1 MNDDYLWDRSGEP
14 DPDVE
19 RLERVLG
26 EYRYRETSIS
36 PAIRSHFAWHR
47 KPLVKFAVVAAAAIL
62 LVVAGLWIVRLQTRP
77 QAETPDLRAGQQLA
91 PQTQPEPQTQPQ
103 TQPTPGTQKLLPI
116 EPEPSGKLA
125 VVKKHARK
133 MPRVTPDSDQASE
146 PNVSEPNVGDSTFV
160 AERQPIINPFID
172 VEIARHIERAQVLL
186 RSFRN
191 SRESSRQPDAD
202 LSYEKQGSRELL
214 YRNVLLRR
222 DAEAKG
228 NLPVEELLGS
238 LEPFLLDIANLPEKP
253 SVNEVRSIKERMQ
266 KKEIVSALQIYSAP
280 ILSRAF

>member
-14 DPDVE
+14 DPEVE

-26 EYRYRETSIS
+26 EYRYRETPLS
-36 PAIRSHFAWHR
+36 PALRSRFSWQR
-47 KPLVKFAVVAAAAIL
+47 KPWVRFAAAAAAAIL
-62 LVVAGLWIVRLQTRP
+62 IVVAGLWIVRLQ
-77 QAETPDLRAGQQLA
+77 QKAVVHVPDQRAKDN
-91 PQTQPEPQTQPQ
+91 QPEQTQPQ
-103 TQPTPGTQKLLPI
+103 KQIAPPKEQERVSTV
-116 EPEPSGKLA
+116 A
-125 VVKKHARK
+125 VVRK
-133 MPRVTPDSDQASE
+133 PVRKVPRISERTPSKEPIVADSD
-146 PNVSEPNVGDSTFV
+146 FV

-172 VEIARHIERAQVLL
+172 VETARHIERAQLLL

-191 SRESSRQPDAD
+191 TRDAGAQPDAN
-202 LSYEKQGSRELL
+202 LSYDKQGSRELL
-214 YRNVLLRR
+214 YKNVLLRR

-253 SVNEVRSIKERMQ
+253 SSNDVRSIKERMQ

-280 ILSRAF
+280 VLSQVF